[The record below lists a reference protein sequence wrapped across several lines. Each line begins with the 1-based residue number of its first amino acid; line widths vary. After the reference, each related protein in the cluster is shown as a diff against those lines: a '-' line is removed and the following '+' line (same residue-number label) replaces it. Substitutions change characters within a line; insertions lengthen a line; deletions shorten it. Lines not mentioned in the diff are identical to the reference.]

1 MSIWTQLGEFIST
14 MASQALSVAVESVRT
29 LFEGDPVTRKQ
40 VSFSIAII
48 ALSAKMAK
56 ADGVVTVDEVVAFQ
70 ELFEVPRNEAKHV
83 ARVFDLAKQD
93 VAGFEVYAAQV
104 KRLFPDDDDI
114 LRDVIDGLFHIA
126 KADGLIHQNEFDFVD
141 RVAEIFKMESRLFQ
155 GIKLRHVSPE
165 EGDPYLMLGAS
176 SDWDNETLK
185 KHYRNLVKENHP
197 DRMLARGIP
206 EEFMKIANERLAGI
220 NQAWDHI
227 CKERGI

>member
-29 LFEGDPVTRKQ
+29 LFEGDPLTRKQ

-70 ELFEVPRNEAKHV
+70 ELFEVPRNEARHV

-93 VAGFEVYAAQV
+93 VAGFEAYAAQV

-141 RVAEIFKMESRLFQ
+141 RVADIFKMEPRLFQ

-165 EGDPYLMLGAS
+165 EGDPYLILGAS
-176 SDWDNETLK
+176 SHWDNEALK

-197 DRMLARGIP
+197 DRMMARGIP
-206 EEFMKIANERLAGI
+206 EEFMKIANDRLAGI

>member
-1 MSIWTQLGEFIST
+1 
-14 MASQALSVAVESVRT
+14 
-29 LFEGDPVTRKQ
+29 
-40 VSFSIAII
+40 
-48 ALSAKMAK
+48 MAK

-93 VAGFEVYAAQV
+93 VAGFEAYAAQV

-141 RVAEIFKMESRLFQ
+141 RVAELFKMESRLFQ